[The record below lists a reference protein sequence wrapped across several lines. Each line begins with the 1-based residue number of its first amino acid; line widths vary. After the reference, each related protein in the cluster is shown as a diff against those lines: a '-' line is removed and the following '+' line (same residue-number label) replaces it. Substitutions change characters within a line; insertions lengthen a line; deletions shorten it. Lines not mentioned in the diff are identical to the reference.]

1 MNTMLT
7 RDMFDLGDVTF
18 NSDVTDL
25 HSRISD
31 KVPQHLLY
39 ACRNWM
45 EHMRLAQISSDI
57 LGALDD
63 FCNQHM
69 LQWLEVMSVIGSG
82 DLALC
87 VGLKAVQ
94 NVLKVN
100 RMLYL
105 LYFYSQCSVVGCV
118 APKYIHSYTPPS

>member
-1 MNTMLT
+1 
-7 RDMFDLGDVTF
+7 
-18 NSDVTDL
+18 
-25 HSRISD
+25 
-31 KVPQHLLY
+31 
-39 ACRNWM
+39 M

-82 DLALC
+82 DLTLC

-94 NVLKVN
+94 NVLKVKV
-100 RMLYL
+100 MLYPP
-105 LYFYSQCSVVGCV
+105 YFYSQCSVVGCV
-118 APKYIHSYTPPS
+118 APKYIHSHTPPS

>member
-1 MNTMLT
+1 
-7 RDMFDLGDVTF
+7 
-18 NSDVTDL
+18 
-25 HSRISD
+25 
-31 KVPQHLLY
+31 
-39 ACRNWM
+39 M
-45 EHMRLAQISSDI
+45 EHMRLAQISSNI

-87 VGLKAVQ
+87 SGLRAVQ

-100 RMLYL
+100 RMLYSP
-105 LYFYSQCSVVGCV
+105 YFYSQYSIVGCV

>member
-1 MNTMLT
+1 
-7 RDMFDLGDVTF
+7 
-18 NSDVTDL
+18 
-25 HSRISD
+25 
-31 KVPQHLLY
+31 
-39 ACRNWM
+39 M

-82 DLALC
+82 DLTLC

-94 NVLKVN
+94 NVLKV
-100 RMLYL
+100 RMLYSS
-105 LYFYSQCSVVGCV
+105 YFYSQYPVVECV
-118 APKYIHSYTPPS
+118 APKYIHGYTPSS